1 MNTLLWIDYIIL
13 GIVGV
18 STLISL
24 IRGFV
29 REALSL
35 IGWIAAFFI
44 ASKFYIYLAAFF
56 TGIEDIILRNA
67 TAIALLF
74 CATLIVSGIVNHLIG
89 KLVDKTGLSGTDR
102 LLGMCFGAVR
112 GILLMAAM
120 LLFADAFTGLGT
132 SEDWQNSQL
141 IPKFKPIQHW
151 FFDYL
156 KTSSQLFS
164 EYMNKPKI

>member
-1 MNTLLWIDYIIL
+1 MLIWIDYIIL
-13 GIVGV
+13 GVIGV

-44 ASKFYIYLAAFF
+44 ASKFYAYLAVYF
-56 TGIEDIILRNA
+56 TGIENPILRNA
-67 TAIALLF
+67 TAIAILF

-112 GILLMAAM
+112 GVLLVAAI
-120 LLFADAFTGLGT
+120 LLFADAFTGLGHT
-132 SEDWQNSQL
+132 EDWMNSQL
-141 IPKFKPIQHW
+141 IGRFKPIQHW

-156 KTSSQLFS
+156 KTSSSMFS
-164 EYMNKPKI
+164 EYMNKQ